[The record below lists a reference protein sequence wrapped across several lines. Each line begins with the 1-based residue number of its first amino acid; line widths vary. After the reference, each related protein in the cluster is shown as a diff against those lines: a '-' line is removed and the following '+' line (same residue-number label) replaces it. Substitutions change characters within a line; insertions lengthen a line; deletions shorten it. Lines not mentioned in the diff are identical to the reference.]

1 MANATPNAIAPDIS
15 DLQRVCGAINIIQP
29 SRLWGI
35 RLSIRR
41 IDGRTG
47 SGP

>member
-15 DLQRVCGAINIIQP
+15 DLQRVCGAINIQP